1 MRRALLPTLGVIG
14 LLLSA
19 AGPAAVSAPPAP
31 PSAAAEP
38 PVAIRI
44 EWGDGRP
51 RAWGG
56 TIRVV
61 EGEAGRGQPPP
72 ALRWQLL
79 GTDADAAASV
89 HAEGDTLFVH
99 DARPRERNGVEC
111 AITDWRT
118 ARIVM
123 RLAPLEEPQ
132 AVTVVDVA
140 VATVLAD
147 AVPRQLDGD
156 GNRLTIMRAPGEAV
170 RLVLPN
176 GSWPAISP
184 VYGAGEAVRLAVH
197 PLLVTRAG
205 STPPRELSL
214 RVRDVT
220 ADVDLQKETKLIH
233 PDDTP
238 PVAAG
243 ENLTTQSFQPL
254 QFEIMLPDRDAVCA
268 VTLEIVERG
277 SLGWSR
283 PVASR
288 TVELLAVGDEPAPA
302 AAGEW
307 RVVYELDPASPRLHE
322 RLRRLSSTI
331 PSLPMPS
338 LPMPAMKLPALPF
351 PSMARPRLPLPRMPA
366 VPLPS
371 VSSMVPRISGL
382 LSHGDSTVEP
392 HPLGPMLQ
400 LPPAPAAG
408 RPAWE
413 GIVVA
418 GAEVGQPH
426 LVEIEFPQDQE
437 ATFGV
442 SVLEAGDTGGV
453 VQTRY
458 AGGFAVETPA
468 PGMSAR
474 EEVGRHSFVFWPTSS
489 NPVVLVMNAS
499 PQTPALFGKVR
510 VFTGPARVP
519 QMQAVAPA
527 AAAAGVD
534 PRAGRPIHGFIASPA
549 ELTASGGGSLG
560 ADTARLPAGWAGTL
574 AGVRRSAEWL
584 AAQGAGGAMVTVYR
598 DGGAIWPADC
608 TKGAP
613 RWRGDGAEAGRR
625 AAAKDLLDV
634 LCRVYGREG
643 LRLVPALSFNAPL
656 PALEAAVA
664 HEQGP
669 VDAATGIVLVGGD
682 GKLRRLPDQPSSLH
696 YNILDPRVQQAVEAV
711 VGELAGRL
719 AAATTVDGVA
729 ILLSHE
735 GWLHLPG
742 VAWGLDD
749 VTFARFAAVAG
760 VPPGA
765 GADRHTQ
772 RAAFVTGSGKEA
784 WLAWRN
790 REIGSFY
797 SRLAE
802 IVAAEGDG
810 RTLYVAP
817 TTLLAV
823 GDLSTRLRPTLAGSR
838 AAEADLWREIGVD
851 PATLTADERVVFLSP
866 HVHQCGGGLID
877 RGTSERANRSPSLA
891 RGVASARRRGAIAIE
906 VPVRMQID
914 DVVPHGPFGSAT
926 VEGAVAVHPV
936 RSGPALTRAWAES
949 FVAGDAEVIFDMAL
963 MYAQPTLPGV
973 LARRAFAALPPG
985 SLALVDPLPAP
996 LVIRTGPSQLGTSLL
1011 VVNAAAVPVQAAVEL
1026 TARPTVAADA
1036 VDGGRLTI
1044 DEHGRVSIPLEPWGI
1059 RSVVVDAAATVAG
1072 ARAEFA
1078 EPAREWIAGRLA
1090 DLKERQAAV
1099 EQPPGLAVLDNP
1111 DFELPGAADG
1121 ATGWE
1126 VVDRQRGTLVGIAA
1140 GRTEGGRAAEFSSLN
1155 GLATMRSNPFVPPP
1169 TGRISVSAWLRV
1181 AAGEPQPPLRLAVE
1195 GVDRQGEYYRF
1206 APMGGLPGG
1215 RPLGETWKQFVLQI
1229 DDLPPTGLESLR
1241 VRFDLMGPGRVEI
1254 DDIRVYG
1261 LALNEAERT
1270 QLAELITRA
1279 DARLAAGDVGGCG
1292 LLLDSFWPQFLLLHA
1307 AGSSVGDSAAAGDQP
1322 GGQPMAHPPRR
1333 WTWR

>member
-1 MRRALLPTLGVIG
+1 VTRRALLFTLGIVG
-14 LLLSA
+14 LLLTA
-19 AGPAAVSAPPAP
+19 VGPAALAAPPAATT
-31 PSAAAEP
+31 AAGEP

-44 EWGDGRP
+44 EWGEGRP

-61 EGEAGRGQPPP
+61 EGASGRGQPPP
-72 ALRWQLL
+72 PLRWHLL

-111 AITDWRT
+111 AIADWRT

-132 AVTVVDVA
+132 AITDVDVA
-140 VATVLAD
+140 VAAVLAD
-147 AVPRQLDGD
+147 SVPRQLDND
-156 GNRLTIMRAPGEAV
+156 GNRLTIARAPGEAV
-170 RLVLPN
+170 RVVLPH
-176 GSWPAISP
+176 GSWPATSP
-184 VYGAGEAVRLAVH
+184 VYRAGEVVRLEVH
-197 PLLVTRAG
+197 PLLVARAG
-205 STPPRELSL
+205 SMPPRELSL

-220 ADVDLQKETKLIH
+220 ADVELLSETKLIH

-238 PVAAG
+238 AVAAG
-243 ENLTTQSFQPL
+243 ENLAAQSFQPL
-254 QFEIMLPDRDAVCA
+254 AFEIALPDRDAVCS
-268 VTLEIVERG
+268 VMLEIVERG

-288 TVELLAVGDEPAPA
+288 TFELLAVGDEPAPA
-302 AAGEW
+302 AEGEW

-331 PSLPMPS
+331 PSLPMPA

-351 PSMARPRLPLPRMPA
+351 PSMTRPKLPLPRMPA

-371 VSSMVPRISGL
+371 VSSIVPRISGL

-418 GAEVGQPH
+418 GAEIGRPH
-426 LVEIEFPQDQE
+426 LVEIEYPQDQQ

-442 SVLEAGDTGGV
+442 SVLEAGDTGAV
-453 VQTRY
+453 VQARY
-458 AGGFAVETPA
+458 AGGFAVESPA
-468 PGMSAR
+468 AGISASDD
-474 EEVGRHSFVFWPTSS
+474 VGRHSFVFWPTSS

-510 VFTGPARVP
+510 VFTGPAGVP
-519 QMQAVAPA
+519 PMQAVAPT
-527 AAAAGVD
+527 AAGVD
-534 PRAGRPIHGFIASPA
+534 PLAGRPIHGFVASPA

-598 DGGAIWPADC
+598 DGGAIWPAEC

-613 RWRGDGAEAGRR
+613 RWSGGGDAGRR
-625 AAAKDLLDV
+625 TAVKDVLDV

-656 PALEAAVA
+656 PALEAALA
-664 HEQGP
+664 HAQGP
-669 VDAATGIVLVGGD
+669 ADAATGIVLVGGD
-682 GKLRRLPDQPSSLH
+682 GKLRRLPDQPASLH

-711 VGELAGRL
+711 VGEVAGRL
-719 AAATTVDGVA
+719 NAAATVDGVA
-729 ILLSHE
+729 ILLTHE

-749 VTFARFAAVAG
+749 VTFGRFAAAAG
-760 VPPGA
+760 VPPGE
-765 GADRHTQ
+765 GADRHAQ
-772 RAAFVTGSGKEA
+772 RAAFVTGSGREA
-784 WLAWRN
+784 WLAWRSH
-790 REIGSFY
+790 EIASFY

-802 IVAAEGDG
+802 IVSVEGGG
-810 RTLYVAP
+810 RSLYVAP
-817 TTLLAV
+817 TTLLAM
-823 GDLSTRLRPTLAGSR
+823 GDLSRRLRPALAGSR

-851 PATLTADERVVFLSP
+851 PATLTADERIVFLSP
-866 HVHQCGGGLID
+866 HVHRCGGGLID
-877 RGTSERANRSPSLA
+877 RAASERANRSAGLA
-891 RGVASARRRGAIAIE
+891 RGVAGARRRGAIAIE
-906 VPVRMQID
+906 VPLRMEID
-914 DVVPHGPFGSAT
+914 DVVPHGPFGAAAA
-926 VEGAVAVHPV
+926 EGAVAVHPV

-963 MYAQPTLPGV
+963 MYAQPTLAGV

-1026 TARPTVAADA
+1026 TAPPTVAADA

-1044 DEHGRVSIPLEPWGI
+1044 DEQGRVSIPLEPWGI
-1059 RSVVVDAAATVAG
+1059 RSVVVDSAATVAG
-1072 ARAEFA
+1072 ARAEFSDA
-1078 EPAREWIAGRLA
+1078 TRESIARQLA
-1090 DLKERQAAV
+1090 DLKDRQAAV
-1099 EQPPGLAVLDNP
+1099 ERPAGMAVLDNP
-1111 DFELPGAADG
+1111 DFELPGTADG

-1140 GRTEGGRAAEFSSLN
+1140 GRTEGGRAVEFSSLN
-1155 GLATMRSNPFVPPP
+1155 GLATIRSNPFVPPT
-1169 TGRISVSAWLRV
+1169 TGRISVAAWLRL
-1181 AAGEPQPPLRLAVE
+1181 AASEPQPPLRLAVE

-1215 RPLGETWKQFVLQI
+1215 RPLGETWTQFVLQI
-1229 DDLPPTGLESLR
+1229 DDLPQEGLESLR

-1261 LALNEAERT
+1261 MALNEAERT
-1270 QLAELITRA
+1270 QLAELISRA
-1279 DARLAAGDVGGCG
+1279 EARLAAGDVGGCG
-1292 LLLDSFWPQFLLLHA
+1292 LLLDSFWPQFLLAHV
-1307 AGSSVGDSAAAGDQP
+1307 AGGGGQDEAGDQP
-1322 GGQPMAHPPRR
+1322 GGQPIARPPRR

>member
-1 MRRALLPTLGVIG
+1 VTRRALLSTLGIVG
-14 LLLSA
+14 LLLTAVGSA
-19 AGPAAVSAPPAP
+19 AMAAPPAATP
-31 PSAAAEP
+31 AAGEP

-56 TIRVV
+56 TIRIV
-61 EGEAGRGQPPP
+61 EGASGRGQPPP
-72 ALRWQLL
+72 PLRWQLL

-89 HAEGDTLFVH
+89 HAESDTLFVH

-111 AITDWRT
+111 AIANWRT

-132 AVTVVDVA
+132 AITDVDVA
-140 VATVLAD
+140 VAAVLAD
-147 AVPRQLDGD
+147 AVPRQLDND
-156 GNRLTIMRAPGEAV
+156 GNRLTIARAPGEAV
-170 RLVLPN
+170 RVVLPH
-176 GSWPAISP
+176 GSWPATSP
-184 VYGAGEAVRLAVH
+184 VYRAGEVVRLGVH
-197 PLLVTRAG
+197 PLLVARAG
-205 STPPRELSL
+205 SMPPRELSL

-220 ADVDLQKETKLIH
+220 ADVDLLSETKLIH

-238 PVAAG
+238 AVAAG
-243 ENLTTQSFQPL
+243 ENLAAQSFQPL
-254 QFEIMLPDRDAVCA
+254 AFEIALPDRDAVCS
-268 VTLEIVERG
+268 VMLEIVERG

-288 TVELLAVGDEPAPA
+288 TFELLAVGDEPAPA
-302 AAGEW
+302 AEGEW

-331 PSLPMPS
+331 PSLPMPA

-351 PSMARPRLPLPRMPA
+351 PSMTRPKLPLPRMPA

-371 VSSMVPRISGL
+371 VSSIVPRISGL

-408 RPAWE
+408 RPTWE

-418 GAEVGQPH
+418 GAEIGRPH
-426 LVEIEFPQDQE
+426 LVEIEYPQDQQ

-442 SVLEAGDTGGV
+442 SVLEAGDSGGV
-453 VQTRY
+453 VQARY
-458 AGGFAVETPA
+458 AGGFAVESPA
-468 PGMSAR
+468 AGISASDD
-474 EEVGRHSFVFWPTSS
+474 VGRHSFVFWPTSS

-510 VFTGPARVP
+510 VFTGPAGVP
-519 QMQAVAPA
+519 PMQAVAPT
-527 AAAAGVD
+527 AAGVD
-534 PRAGRPIHGFIASPA
+534 ARAGRPIHGFVASPA

-574 AGVRRSAEWL
+574 AGVQRSAEWL

-598 DGGAIWPADC
+598 DGAAIWPAEC

-613 RWRGDGAEAGRR
+613 RWSGGGDAGRR
-625 AAAKDLLDV
+625 AAAKDVLDV

-656 PALEAAVA
+656 PALEAALA
-664 HEQGP
+664 HAQSP
-669 VDAATGIVLVGGD
+669 ADAATGIVLVGSD
-682 GKLRRLPDQPSSLH
+682 GKLRRLPDQPASPH

-711 VGELAGRL
+711 VGEVAGRL
-719 AAATTVDGVA
+719 NAATTVDGVA
-729 ILLSHE
+729 ILLGHE

-749 VTFARFAAVAG
+749 VTFGRFAATAG
-760 VPPGA
+760 VPPGE
-765 GADRHTQ
+765 GADRHAQ
-772 RAAFVTGSGKEA
+772 RAAFVTGSGREA
-784 WLAWRN
+784 WLAWRSH
-790 REIGSFY
+790 EIASFY

-802 IVAAEGDG
+802 IVSVEGGG
-810 RTLYVAP
+810 RSLYVAP
-817 TTLLAV
+817 TTLLAM
-823 GDLSTRLRPTLAGSR
+823 GDLSRRLRPTLSGLR
-838 AAEADLWREIGVD
+838 AAEADLWREIGVE
-851 PATLTADERVVFLSP
+851 PATLTADERIVFLSP
-866 HVHQCGGGLID
+866 HVHRCGGGLID
-877 RGTSERANRSPSLA
+877 RAASERANRSAGLA
-891 RGVASARRRGAIAIE
+891 RGVAGARRRGAIAIE
-906 VPVRMQID
+906 VPLRMEID
-914 DVVPHGPFGSAT
+914 DVVPHGPFGSAAA
-926 VEGAVAVHPV
+926 EGAVAVHTV

-963 MYAQPTLPGV
+963 MYAQPTLAGV

-1044 DEHGRVSIPLEPWGI
+1044 DEQGRVSIPLEPWGI
-1059 RSVVVDAAATVAG
+1059 RSVVVDSAATVAG
-1072 ARAEFA
+1072 ARAEFSDA
-1078 EPAREWIAGRLA
+1078 TRESIARQLA
-1090 DLKERQAAV
+1090 DLKDRQAAV
-1099 EQPPGLAVLDNP
+1099 ERPAGMTVLDNP
-1111 DFELPGAADG
+1111 DFELPGTADG

-1140 GRTEGGRAAEFSSLN
+1140 GRTEGGRAVEFSSLN
-1155 GLATMRSNPFVPPP
+1155 GLATIRSNPFVPPA
-1169 TGRISVSAWLRV
+1169 TGRISVAAWLRV
-1181 AAGEPQPPLRLAVE
+1181 AAGEPQPPLRLAIE

-1215 RPLGETWKQFVLQI
+1215 RPLGETWTQFVLQI
-1229 DDLPPTGLESLR
+1229 DDLPQDGLESLR

-1261 LALNEAERT
+1261 LSLNEAERT
-1270 QLAELITRA
+1270 QLAELISRA
-1279 DARLAAGDVGGCG
+1279 EARLAAGDVGGCG
-1292 LLLDSFWPQFLLLHA
+1292 LLLDSFWPQFLLAHV
-1307 AGSSVGDSAAAGDQP
+1307 AGGGGQDEAGDQP
-1322 GGQPMAHPPRR
+1322 GGQPMARPPRR